1 MENRAFNPDL
11 TNEFEKLSV
20 KLVLEQLDSEIELE
34 NEMDSAS
41 EQMERDEIFSK
52 LKHYSYAYR
61 AGFNEGFSVGRR
73 LMQKR
78 DTLKAESIYRKY
90 LELKERLGL
99 TD

>member
-1 MENRAFNPDL
+1 MESRNFNPDL
-11 TNEFEKLSV
+11 ANEFEKLSV
-20 KLVLEQLDSEIELE
+20 KLVVEQLDAEIELE

-52 LKHYSYAYR
+52 LKHYSHAYR
-61 AGFNEGFSVGRR
+61 AEFNEGFSVGRR
-73 LMQKR
+73 LMQKH